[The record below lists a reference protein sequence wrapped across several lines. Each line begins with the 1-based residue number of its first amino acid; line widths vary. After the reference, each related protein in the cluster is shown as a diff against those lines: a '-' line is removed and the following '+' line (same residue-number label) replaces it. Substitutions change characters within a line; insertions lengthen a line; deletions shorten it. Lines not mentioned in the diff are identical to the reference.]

1 MNKVWSILSVSVLML
16 IILTACENRNFIF
29 EGESVFEKEI
39 WNEMDSASFEVN
51 IQDTMQLY
59 NLGLVLEH
67 SKNYPAQNLYLKIN
81 TTFPNGQYFSQ
92 QVNIDFANK
101 AGKWFGDCSGN
112 FCEVEAYIQQGA
124 YFNQSGK
131 YRFTIQQFTRDVDLK
146 DIKSLQFFVEDTQEK
161 RNQ

>member
-1 MNKVWSILSVSVLML
+1 MNKALPIFSILTFVL
-16 IILTACENRNFIF
+16 IIMSACESRDFIF
-29 EGESVFEKEI
+29 EGKSVFEKSI
-39 WNEMDSASFEVN
+39 WNEQDSASYEVN
-51 IQDTMQLY
+51 ITDTIQLY
-59 NLGLVLEH
+59 NLGLVVEH

-101 AGKWFGDCSGN
+101 AGKWFGDCSGD

-131 YRFTIQQFTRDVDLK
+131 YRFTIQQFTRDLDLQ
-146 DIKSLQFFVEDTQEK
+146 DIKSVAFFVEDTQQTRK
-161 RNQ
+161 